1 MKEKKTE
8 KMLNYANG
16 PSLEEI
22 NNTVEVPKNASFW
35 RTLLAYSGPGAL
47 VAVGYMDQ
55 EIGLRQ
61 LLAERNISTRYLV

>member
-47 VAVGYMDQ
+47 VAGWLYGSRKLDYVNCWRSG
-55 EIGLRQ
+55 I
-61 LLAERNISTRYLV
+61 

>member
-22 NNTVEVPKNASFW
+22 NNTVEVPKTQA
-35 RTLLAYSGPGAL
+35 LANFVSL
-47 VAVGYMDQ
+47 
-55 EIGLRQ
+55 
-61 LLAERNISTRYLV
+61 